1 MNSTILGFITESL
14 KLFHVN
20 KRIGWHVNLLH
31 LLSFVPSP
39 LCPPCVSRR
48 DGTGGE
54 KPAAAEELTVVSPS

>member
-1 MNSTILGFITESL
+1 MTESL

-20 KRIGWHVNLLH
+20 KRIGSDVNLLH

-48 DGTGGE
+48 DGTGEE